1 MNGGTIGWRSGRTCL
16 AAHCWCVIGAGS
28 GHRAESGLI
37 PMPTRALPST
47 HWLELFASN
56 AGEAIA
62 PGNAI
67 KCKSGSAASGE
78 DASAI
83 ADHFDYLPIGSA

>member
-1 MNGGTIGWRSGRTCL
+1 
-16 AAHCWCVIGAGS
+16 
-28 GHRAESGLI
+28 LI

-62 PGNAI
+62 RGRNLGR
-67 KCKSGSAASGE
+67 KSANSRTSPPLGDLFVRPNG
-78 DASAI
+78 
-83 ADHFDYLPIGSA
+83 PQVG